1 MVILVVILHVIVCIF
16 LIAVILLQAGRGQGL
31 SWGVFGGSPQSILG
45 TKTASFLSR
54 VTTGCAIVFLFSCI
68 FLNIIET
75 RRSRSLLIGPQQPI
89 SQLDFSKIKQ
99 ALEEAEKAKAMAST
113 TNARKPTE
121 VLSEAVKDTVQSETP
136 SAAPVTPQEKSTLPI
151 DEVPP
156 PPEKR

>member
-1 MVILVVILHVIVCIF
+1 MTTLIVVFHVIVCLF

-54 VTTGCAIVFLFSCI
+54 VTTGCAIVFLFTCI

-75 RRSRSLLIGPQQPI
+75 RKSRSLITSQQQV

-99 ALEEAEKAKAMAST
+99 ALEEAEKTKKSEE
-113 TNARKPTE
+113 PT
-121 VLSEAVKDTVQSETP
+121 
-136 SAAPVTPQEKSTLPI
+136 AAPQTPQEKSTLPI

-156 PPEKR
+156 PPAKN

>member
-1 MVILVVILHVIVCIF
+1 MIILIVVFHVIVCLF

-54 VTTGCAIVFLFSCI
+54 VTTGCAIVFLFTCI

-75 RRSRSLLIGPQQPI
+75 RKSKSLITSQQQV

-99 ALEEAEKAKAMAST
+99 ALEEAEKTKESGKT
-113 TNARKPTE
+113 TAQPIEKSVPE
-121 VLSEAVKDTVQSETP
+121 
-136 SAAPVTPQEKSTLPI
+136 TPQEKSTLPI

-156 PPEKR
+156 PGKH